1 MKKIVA
7 LVAVAGLAAAASAA
21 GNLVLSMVPRTASTG
36 PGGSVVLDVYADW
49 SGVTGGLMLAGWKFD
64 VVGNAFGTLTGDVNN
79 DDASTGF
86 TQGVNNG
93 ISGVNLLDFGGG
105 QLPPGFGG
113 QYDDVNAYL
122 GTVTYTDGGTA
133 VANYTVSLAV
143 IDYISPAG
151 SLNVFIGA
159 SGTQS
164 RSGLT
169 STTSTHTVTFDIGS
183 FDVIIPSPASMALLG
198 LGGLVAGRRRR

>member
-7 LVAVAGLAAAASAA
+7 LVAVAGLTAAANAA
-21 GNLVLSMVPRTASTG
+21 GNLVLSMVPRASSIG
-36 PGGSVVLDVYADW
+36 AGESVTLDIYADW
-49 SGVTGGLMLAGWKFD
+49 SGVTGGLSLAGWKFD
-64 VVGNAFGTLTGDVNN
+64 VVGNANGGLVGDVNN

-93 ISGVNLLDFGGG
+93 IAGVNLLDFGGG

-113 QYDDVNAYL
+113 AYNANPAYL
-122 GTVTYTDGGTA
+122 GTVTYTDAGTA
-133 VANYTVSLAV
+133 AANYTVALSV
-143 IDYISPAG
+143 VDYISPAG

-164 RSGLT
+164 RSGT
-169 STTSTHTVTFDIGS
+169 SSTSSTHTVTFDIGS